1 MRGASLVNHHAKPRS
16 GNTVDWND
24 PQLQSLLDKT
34 EGWSLDNRGVF
45 SPVPCEL
52 HIGWGAGAVRGA
64 TLVFERAGVMVIEAN
79 FLIHVGEK
87 LRIDR
92 LVLGALR
99 SHWGTVAE
107 ARDGHRAED
116 RAHGIRVYWV
126 HVR

>member
-1 MRGASLVNHHAKPRS
+1 MNHHAKPRS